1 MPAEA
6 RSHAVVTHPFHPL
19 RGTRLAVVS
28 HEGRQLRCGDPES
41 GYRFLPRA
49 WTDLATP
56 DAFLSAARGRSMLRP
71 DKLLELA
78 DLLDRLRVRNT

>member
-1 MPAEA
+1 
-6 RSHAVVTHPFHPL
+6 
-19 RGTRLAVVS
+19 
-28 HEGRQLRCGDPES
+28 LRCGDPES

-56 DAFLSAARGRSMLRP
+56 DAFVSAAGGRSMLRP
-71 DKLLELA
+71 DRLLELA